1 MEANSKQEVT
11 VLPPSKEEE
20 LTIVVPS
27 KKIQINSIQH
37 ELAAP
42 LLDEANYH
50 RVTAIKIEGNSYSL

>member
-11 VLPPSKEEE
+11 VLPPSKEDEM
-20 LTIVVPS
+20 TIVVPS

-50 RVTAIKIEGNSYSL
+50 RVTAIKI